1 MNPLAKLITGA
12 VAAGALYYV
21 LKGGKRATDVGDTEP
36 VKQGE
41 GESAPQRATEQE
53 GE

>member
-41 GESAPQRATEQE
+41 SAPQRATEQE
-53 GE
+53 GD

>member
-21 LKGGKRATDVGDTEP
+21 LKGGKRTSDAGDTEP
-36 VKQGE
+36 VKQG
-41 GESAPQRATEQE
+41 GVSPQRATEQE

>member
-21 LKGGKRATDVGDTEP
+21 LTGRKRSTDVGDTEP
-36 VKQGE
+36 VKQD
-41 GESAPQRATEQE
+41 ESAPQRATEQE
-53 GE
+53 DE